1 MTRVKICGIRSL
13 VDLQIVVQHGA
24 DAIGV
29 LVGQLHSSSDFIPT
43 ELAAEICRRTQ
54 PFVTTVLVTHIEDAD
69 AVLALARSVPTA
81 AVQLHS
87 DMTPTL
93 LRKLRLELAPR
104 KLIAKISVENATA
117 IERARELDR
126 QVDAVV
132 LDSVN
137 RTTGQVGGTG
147 ITHDWGISAQIVKEI
162 STPVILA
169 GGLTPAN
176 VRAAIRQVRPW
187 AVDVN
192 SGVRNSA
199 GSKDSGLVR
208 AFIEASKMQD

>member
-1 MTRVKICGIRSL
+1 MPRVKICGIRSL
-13 VDLQIVVQHGA
+13 ADMQIAVQHGA

-29 LVGQLHSSSDFIPT
+29 LVGQLHSSSDFIPP
-43 ELAAEICRRTQ
+43 ELAAEICQRTP
-54 PFVTTVLVTHIEDAD
+54 PFVTTVLVTHIEDPD
-69 AVLALARSVPTA
+69 LVLALAKAVPTS

-87 DMTPTL
+87 DISATL
-93 LRKLRLELAPR
+93 LRDLRSELAPR
-104 KLIAKISVENATA
+104 KLIAKVSVENATA
-117 IERARELDR
+117 IERARELDQ
-126 QVDAVV
+126 QVDAIV

-147 ITHDWGISAQIVKEI
+147 ITHDWSISAQIVKAI

-176 VRAAIRQVRPW
+176 VRDAIHQVRPW

-199 GSKDSGLVR
+199 GSKDSDLVR
-208 AFIEASKMQD
+208 AFIKASKMHD